1 MGKPSDRT
9 QAPTNRPR
17 RPLPQVPVKR
27 ESPPSAQNGKRSR
40 LRVFSEAE
48 EDELGIGTLLG
59 DYEEQGVNH
68 GRPTYQKVVDAPSQ
82 DEVSVYV
89 YYWDTRD
96 GVDFSGWWFGD
107 KVGGSQVWSRA
118 TDNGKAPPER
128 GWKVPW
134 DGDAPDGLLCVE
146 VLNAGMAQPVST
158 SSPTAPTVPPKA
170 VKAKVQEPD
179 ETDKDLLKER
189 IRLAADRVTS
199 AEAETQQAVR
209 AAKDM
214 LAAEDVDEATILEAD
229 SQLKAQMETIQ
240 AEHKDIAKEVQD
252 ARASGSTHGTVGEF
266 ARLLPRLRALHASC
280 EKELSTVKLAW
291 AKVRKAAEH
300 AKQQASAAEA
310 AAEAEQKDVL
320 AFQAAL
326 PQAMQ
331 VVTDAEDAV
340 ETVAILA
347 AAVSI
352 DEDVPDA
359 GETQTKA
366 IQDIEKAAT
375 KASTN
380 LIEAKKIVQSRL
392 VEIKRYAPEAKKVA
406 MKEYQDLDR
415 KILEASKRLSPL
427 KKFRQDFEQKA
438 NAKKALAEITKT
450 LSSAELEVE
459 KAHIMTSSADSTG
472 SKMEEEEISSTS
484 KLLQPAEA
492 DLQKSV
498 QMIERRLKALSGNDG
513 EAEQQRKELE
523 ELQRRS
529 VETRNKMAGVRT
541 VLKRQEESLQV
552 DVLQNQV
559 SEKVEL
565 AEEAFLATSEAEMPF
580 LKGLE
585 VLPREEG
592 IQAVAMCEAAAKKC
606 EVALEQ
612 ARLLHEKVVNESKT
626 KFSKEVKD
634 RLKEELAKFRLRGEE
649 TAKKLASFKKETQ
662 QRKAQAML
670 QEVTE
675 KVAEAESQCQT
686 FSEVVKVLGTENLGQ
701 VTVDVLKYAIDQSR
715 AAEKDSVRAYNA
727 AREVITAKQKQVKEN
742 SLLSELSKLQSKLAA
757 AHGEMVKSRQLAKN
771 GDAVIRSKKV
781 IETEE
786 ARVKSIDEQIE
797 EMEKLAVLFDGPEVK
812 AEDLKNVDET
822 IKKAQAATA
831 GGAASLDA
839 QLKGA
844 AASLKI
850 PLNHLRERVK
860 EANQKIEKVKQ
871 TTKAQR
877 EKAHAEAYVKEAEQ
891 KVEAVEASL
900 QKIAE
905 AELPFLKG
913 IEVLPLKEAS
923 TAIADCESA
932 AKQVQEAMDKA
943 KSVLTARV
951 ADVHKFAEVASKP
964 TLERL
969 QSLVE
974 RNNAAG
980 VKLAAFRKDTEKRKR
995 TSKLQE
1001 ADEILKTAEEEVD
1014 QAREA
1019 ATPLAA
1025 EDLSTMTADTATQIC
1040 KTLAGLE
1047 KAAGQRVHQVIN
1059 FLAERRKDRDAGG
1072 GVPEELEQMQ
1082 VRLGKVKAKLAESKK
1097 HTSMLEQRF
1106 VSKKLLAEAA
1116 GLVDEV
1122 DAEIQK
1128 VEAAAS
1134 PLLDSSSLL
1143 VRLNVQRLST
1153 AVQELISKGHTKEA
1167 LFAKACGEGG
1177 TKVSTEQ
1184 FKAFIAW
1191 LAENQTS
1198 EDVVFLDSQLEAIF
1212 KKLDADSS
1220 GDLSEQEFQDIFSE
1234 FFLCVQPISM
1244 TDGMSISS
1252 GKNVLKLD
1260 VGMVVEAL
1268 GMPQFDETQKLTRLH
1283 CRVVEDTSKE
1293 GWVTMRGNQG
1303 KVYLSRQS
1311 PQNTALKSFAR
1322 NWNTVTKQVE
1332 KVSSHI
1338 TDKRKAMG
1346 TCAQGP
1352 LIEAR
1357 TELDQL
1363 KAKAISFNRRLS
1375 DLKRKVEA
1383 AKKEYEKKAEQ
1394 EKKARLDA
1402 QEQKLLAAVTKVL
1415 DEQVQ
1420 VVESEA
1426 TRITEAMAPL
1436 VNIQSE
1442 VEVLKVPTSLLKE
1455 GEQMNAQLKEK
1466 LAAVRTAIA
1475 KHEGPKDEGS
1485 GQIRQAVNSAKWKV
1499 DNMEK
1504 EAAKVLEAARATAS
1518 RVADVALREA
1528 RASLRCECAKKD
1540 TTLDAIF
1547 DTMRGDAPDGT
1558 VSKEA
1563 FERYLGSMSD
1573 LGLSAEQVS
1582 LVYDRIPQSEEG
1594 ASRWSFLRSFQQF
1607 FVCQKSIALTY
1618 DFVISN
1624 RKPLRMVACDEVMEV
1639 LEGPQTDPKL
1649 GITRVKGR
1657 LLEHNVVGWATV
1669 SGNQG
1674 SRFLKEKAKPYMQC
1688 LLELPLEPDFL
1699 TSEAPIR
1706 LLKAEEVLEV
1716 IEGPRK
1722 DSNEPLLRARCK
1734 ACSDQAE
1741 GWLTLKGPAGFLAEQ
1756 GRHQHYVCKT
1766 AIAMTDNQNI
1776 KTCKVLR
1783 KLEVGEIV
1791 RVLEGPEVDKDSSV
1805 SRIKAVATKDSL
1817 EGWVTVKGN
1826 AGTVY
1831 AEEAPSL
1838 YTVLQEVPLQRSFST
1853 EGAEQIR
1860 ALAKDEAIEVLEG
1873 PKEEVLEPV
1882 LRFKGRALADSAV
1895 GWVSMSSKKL
1905 KSWSPLYRCKQSTVL
1920 QSTLA
1925 TKSAASIRRVDE
1937 GEILEVV
1944 DGPKEDSEAGLLRI
1958 RARARKD
1965 QAVGWITMKGN
1976 QGTVFLVQSEDPPKR
1991 Q

>member
-1 MGKPSDRT
+1 M
-9 QAPTNRPR
+9 
-17 RPLPQVPVKR
+17 LY
-27 ESPPSAQNGKRSR
+27 
-40 LRVFSEAE
+40 EA
-48 EDELGIGTLLG
+48 I
-59 DYEEQGVNH
+59 
-68 GRPTYQKVVDAPSQ
+68 K
-82 DEVSVYV
+82 
-89 YYWDTRD
+89 WD
-96 GVDFSGWWFGD
+96 
-107 KVGGSQVWSRA
+107 
-118 TDNGKAPPER
+118 
-128 GWKVPW
+128 
-134 DGDAPDGLLCVE
+134 
-146 VLNAGMAQPVST
+146 
-158 SSPTAPTVPPKA
+158 
-170 VKAKVQEPD
+170 
-179 ETDKDLLKER
+179 
-189 IRLAADRVTS
+189 
-199 AEAETQQAVR
+199 
-209 AAKDM
+209 
-214 LAAEDVDEATILEAD
+214 
-229 SQLKAQMETIQ
+229 
-240 AEHKDIAKEVQD
+240 
-252 ARASGSTHGTVGEF
+252 
-266 ARLLPRLRALHASC
+266 
-280 EKELSTVKLAW
+280 
-291 AKVRKAAEH
+291 
-300 AKQQASAAEA
+300 
-310 AAEAEQKDVL
+310 
-320 AFQAAL
+320 
-326 PQAMQ
+326 
-331 VVTDAEDAV
+331 
-340 ETVAILA
+340 
-347 AAVSI
+347 
-352 DEDVPDA
+352 
-359 GETQTKA
+359 
-366 IQDIEKAAT
+366 
-375 KASTN
+375 
-380 LIEAKKIVQSRL
+380 
-392 VEIKRYAPEAKKVA
+392 
-406 MKEYQDLDR
+406 
-415 KILEASKRLSPL
+415 
-427 KKFRQDFEQKA
+427 
-438 NAKKALAEITKT
+438 
-450 LSSAELEVE
+450 
-459 KAHIMTSSADSTG
+459 
-472 SKMEEEEISSTS
+472 
-484 KLLQPAEA
+484 
-492 DLQKSV
+492 
-498 QMIERRLKALSGNDG
+498 
-513 EAEQQRKELE
+513 
-523 ELQRRS
+523 LQRRS

-559 SEKVEL
+559 AEKVEL

-612 ARLLHEKVVNESKT
+612 ARLLHEKVVVESKT

-686 FSEVVKVLGTENLGQ
+686 FSEVVKVLGTENLAQ
-701 VTVDVLKYAIDQSR
+701 VTVDALKYAIDQSR

-771 GDAVIRSKKV
+771 GDAIIRSKKV

-786 ARVKSIDEQIE
+786 ARVKSIDEQIA
-797 EMEKLAVLFDGPEVK
+797 EMEKLASLLDGPEVK

-822 IKKAQAATA
+822 IKKAQTATA

-839 QLKGA
+839 QIKGA
-844 AASLKI
+844 SASLKI
-850 PLNHLRERVK
+850 PLNHLKERVK
-860 EANQKIEKVKQ
+860 EAAQKIEKVKQ

-932 AKQVQEAMDKA
+932 AKQVQEAMEKA
-943 KSVLTARV
+943 KAVLTARV

-980 VKLAAFRKDTEKRKR
+980 VKLGAFRKDTEKRKR

-1059 FLAERRKDRDAGG
+1059 FLAERRKDRDAEG

-1097 HTSMLEQRF
+1097 TTSLLEQRF
-1106 VSKKLLAEAA
+1106 VSKKLLTEAA

-1122 DAEIQK
+1122 EAEIQK

-1220 GDLSEQEFQDIFSE
+1220 GDLNEQEFQDIFSE
-1234 FFLCVQPISM
+1234 YFLCVQPISM

-1322 NWNTVTKQVE
+1322 NYNTVTKQVE
-1332 KVSSHI
+1332 KVSAHI

-1357 TELDQL
+1357 SELDQL

-1394 EKKARLDA
+1394 EKKARSDA
-1402 QEQKLLAAVTKVL
+1402 QEQKLLAALTKVL

-1420 VVESEA
+1420 AVESEA
-1426 TRITEAMAPL
+1426 TRIAEAMAPL
-1436 VNIQSE
+1436 VKIQSE
-1442 VEVLKVPTSLLKE
+1442 LEVLKVPTSLLKE
-1455 GEQMNAQLKEK
+1455 GEQMNTQLKEK
-1466 LAAVRTAIA
+1466 LAAVRTAIE

-1528 RASLRCECAKKD
+1528 RASLRCECNKKD

-1558 VSKEA
+1558 ASKES
-1563 FERYLGSMSD
+1563 FQRYLESVSD

-1582 LVYDRIPQSEEG
+1582 LVFDRIPQSEEG
-1594 ASRWSFLRSFQQF
+1594 ISRWSFLRSFQQF

-1688 LLELPLEPDFL
+1688 LVELPLEPDFS
-1699 TSEAPIR
+1699 TGEAPIR

-1722 DSNEPLLRARCK
+1722 DRSEPLLRARCK

-1756 GRHQHYVCKT
+1756 GRHKHYICKT

-1783 KLEVGEIV
+1783 KLEVGEVV

-1805 SRIKAVATKDSL
+1805 SRIKAVASKDSL

-1882 LRFKGRALADSAV
+1882 LRFKGRVLADSAV
-1895 GWVSMSSKKL
+1895 GWVSMNSKKL

-1937 GEILEVV
+1937 GELLEVL

-1976 QGTVFLVQSEDPPKR
+1976 QGTVFLVQSQPEEVRDSQICEAFQTAQLGRNGNKSFAVATDQSVSACFAQAIAPRAESPSLTNPAR
-1991 Q
+1991 ASRLSTLRDAREAFDRHGCETC